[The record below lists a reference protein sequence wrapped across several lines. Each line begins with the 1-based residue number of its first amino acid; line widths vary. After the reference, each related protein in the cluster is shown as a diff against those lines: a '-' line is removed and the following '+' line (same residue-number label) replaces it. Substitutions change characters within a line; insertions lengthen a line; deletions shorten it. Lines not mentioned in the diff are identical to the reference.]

1 DRVNIE
7 PGVPCGHCRYCLEGK
22 YNICPDVEF
31 MATQPN
37 YRGALTHYL
46 CHPES
51 FTYKLPDNMGTME
64 GALVEPAAVGMHAAM
79 LADVKPG
86 KKIVILG
93 AGCIGLM

>member
-1 DRVNIE
+1 
-7 PGVPCGHCRYCLEGK
+7 
-22 YNICPDVEF
+22 

-51 FTYKLPDNMGTME
+51 FTYKLPDNMDTME

-86 KKIVILG
+86 KEDNYSG
-93 AGCIGLM
+93 SGLYWFDDVASVQMPGSNGNCRR

>member
-1 DRVNIE
+1 
-7 PGVPCGHCRYCLEGK
+7 
-22 YNICPDVEF
+22 

-51 FTYKLPDNMGTME
+51 FTLQTARQYGHDGR
-64 GALVEPAAVGMHAAM
+64 ALVEPAAVGMHAAM

-86 KKIVILG
+86 KKIIILG
-93 AGCIGLM
+93 SRLYWFDDVASVQMPRSNGNCRR